1 MKKNVFTSDGINSIL
16 DPETEKISKTE
27 DITKEIIQNESERKK
42 PEEWK
47 NE

>member
-16 DPETEKISKTE
+16 DSETEKISKTE

-42 PEEWK
+42 PEE
-47 NE
+47 